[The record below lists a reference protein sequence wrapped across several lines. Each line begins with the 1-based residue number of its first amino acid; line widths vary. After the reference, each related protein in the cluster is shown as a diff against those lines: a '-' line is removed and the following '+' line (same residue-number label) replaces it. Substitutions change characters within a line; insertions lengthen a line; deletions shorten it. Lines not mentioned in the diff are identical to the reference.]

1 MKIIT
6 IANTT
11 RKSKF
16 VEKNLPESFVLPA
29 VDDDVDAGVE
39 DQQDG
44 GDDGHHLTPCRPGGD
59 LHCPFHC
66 QMENL
71 IKTFKD
77 DKSIISQL

>member
-29 VDDDVDAGVE
+29 VDDDVDAGAE

-44 GDDGHHLTPCRPGGD
+44 GDDGHHLTPGRPWGD

-66 QMENL
+66 QVENL
-71 IKTFKD
+71 QHVNCKRPHFKC
-77 DKSIISQL
+77 SY